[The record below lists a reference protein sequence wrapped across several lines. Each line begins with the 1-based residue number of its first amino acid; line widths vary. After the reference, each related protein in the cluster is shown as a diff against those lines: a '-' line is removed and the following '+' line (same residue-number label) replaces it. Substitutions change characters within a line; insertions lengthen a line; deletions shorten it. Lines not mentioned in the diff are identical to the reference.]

1 MRQHT
6 EARSGPRESR
16 TPRASRQQQ
25 QPGPSSRRFFT
36 ILALWLLTCW
46 GVIGVLVAPL
56 VDGGWW
62 SVAGAAVATTLPLLA
77 LVRERSRA
85 RYPRRFFRL
94 VVMRPFWY
102 TQLLLPLAA
111 AAGLAGLIG
120 GAFFDHAILAVCV
133 QAPASRRR
141 SSRRR

>member
-16 TPRASRQQQ
+16 TPRAQRQQQ

-36 ILALWLLTCW
+36 YLALWLLTCW
-46 GVIGVLVAPL
+46 GVIGALVAPL
-56 VDGGWW
+56 IEGGWL
-62 SVAGAAVATTLPLLA
+62 SVAGAAVASTLPLVA

-94 VVMRPFWY
+94 VVMRTFWY

-111 AAGLAGLIG
+111 AAGLVGLVGGYFFGHAVVAGRVAL
-120 GAFFDHAILAVCV
+120 FT
-133 QAPASRRR
+133 
-141 SSRRR
+141 